1 VVKGSTHPTR
11 KGVGAVRTANFAW
24 ARSHCDLNGVLPG
37 SQGHLDLR
45 HMSTQQL
52 STATDAG
59 ESFAA
64 MFAASIEKQDMK
76 SGEVISAEVVRI
88 DHNFVV
94 VNAGLK
100 SEALIP
106 LEEFL
111 NDQGELE
118 VKPGDFVSVA
128 IDSLENGYGDTVL
141 SRDRAKRLSA
151 WLSLEKSLE
160 KNELVTGTITR

>member
-1 VVKGSTHPTR
+1 
-11 KGVGAVRTANFAW
+11 
-24 ARSHCDLNGVLPG
+24 
-37 SQGHLDLR
+37 
-45 HMSTQQL
+45 MSTQQT
-52 STATDAG
+52 SIESG

-64 MFAASIEKQDMK
+64 MFAESIEKQDLK
-76 SGEVISAEVVRI
+76 SGEVISAEVIRI

-118 VKPGDFVSVA
+118 VNPGDFISVA

-141 SRDRAKRLSA
+141 
-151 WLSLEKSLE
+151 
-160 KNELVTGTITR
+160 